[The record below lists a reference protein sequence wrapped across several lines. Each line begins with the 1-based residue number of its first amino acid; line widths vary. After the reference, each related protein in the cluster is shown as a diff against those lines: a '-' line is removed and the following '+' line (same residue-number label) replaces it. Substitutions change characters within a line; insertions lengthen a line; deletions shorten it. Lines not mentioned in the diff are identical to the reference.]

1 MNNCTLRKHLYD
13 APAAPH
19 AQHIQPISSH
29 WPHFTEMA
37 TEWFLLS
44 AFTQASLKKLQWFC
58 CLTLT
63 ESAEITGAISALLFA
78 YHTSGWWLRWY
89 QLEVSQTSQLNC
101 LKCPKLCLCVCV
113 CVRLCV
119 CVSVYVRPLTHSLTF
134 SNFSI

>member
-19 AQHIQPISSH
+19 AQYIQPISSH

-37 TEWFLLS
+37 SEWFLLS

-63 ESAEITGAISALLFA
+63 ELWGKLFLGGKITGAISSLLFA

-89 QLEVSQTSQLNC
+89 QWEVSQMS
-101 LKCPKLCLCVCV
+101 
-113 CVRLCV
+113 
-119 CVSVYVRPLTHSLTF
+119 
-134 SNFSI
+134 